1 MIKIELVST
10 WGIACGIAEHSAMLC
25 QALGVEDDIDIRPNS
40 AALDPRQSDPTL
52 VDIVHLN
59 YHAALHSRWDVA
71 EVAALQEHNVKVV
84 VTYHD
89 TMSGRAEQPNSDRCK
104 ALAKQ
109 ADAFIVHEPVHDIP
123 QATYWRQ
130 GIPEPEV
137 PKRWVSSRPI
147 VGTCGFDF
155 PWKNYELLA
164 RSSFEAGWAVLFAGG
179 NISLERRH
187 VLEDCN
193 PHALFMEGFV
203 GRRDVVA
210 ALAGCDATAF
220 LYLCANTGTS
230 AAIRLGI
237 AARRPML
244 ATNPKACRQFRDLE
258 GESTGI
264 KWLDDLSPPTMTA
277 QFGWLMPEGH
287 SYQMHCL
294 AEQDS
299 WHRLGAKHAQ
309 LYRDLA
315 EVQP

>member
-1 MIKIELVST
+1 MIRVQLVST
-10 WGIACGIAEHSAMLC
+10 WGTACGIAEHSAMLA

-40 AALDPRQSDPTL
+40 DALDPRQCDPTPF
-52 VDIVHLN
+52 DIVHLN
-59 YHAALHSRWDVA
+59 YHAALHSRWDPD
-71 EVAALQEHNVKVV
+71 EVKALQEHNVKVV
-84 VTYHD
+84 ITYHD
-89 TMSGRAEQPNSDRCK
+89 TMSGAVDQPNSDRCR

-109 ADAFIVHEPVHDIP
+109 ADAFIVHEPVVDLP
-123 QATYWRQ
+123 EATYWRQ

-137 PKRWVSSRPI
+137 PKRWVSERPI

-187 VLEDCN
+187 VLEDGN

-203 GRRDVVA
+203 GRRDIVG

-258 GESTGI
+258 HESTGI
-264 KWLDDLSPPTMTA
+264 KWLDDLSPHQVTA
-277 QFGWLMPEGH
+277 SLGQLMPEGH
-287 SYQMHCL
+287 SYEIHRL
-294 AEQDS
+294 AEQES
-299 WHRLGAKHAQ
+299 WHRQGAKYAQ
-309 LYRDLA
+309 LYRDLT